1 MDPRISHSIESI
13 DKILDKGIS
22 LKKAAQLANL
32 SYGYFGELF
41 KKETGMCF

>member
-1 MDPRISHSIESI
+1 MDPRISHSVESI
-13 DKILDKGIS
+13 DRILDKGIS

-41 KKETGMCF
+41 KKETGKCF

>member
-1 MDPRISHSIESI
+1 MDSRISHSIESTN
-13 DKILDKGIS
+13 KLFDKGIS

-32 SYGYFGELF
+32 SDGYFGELF